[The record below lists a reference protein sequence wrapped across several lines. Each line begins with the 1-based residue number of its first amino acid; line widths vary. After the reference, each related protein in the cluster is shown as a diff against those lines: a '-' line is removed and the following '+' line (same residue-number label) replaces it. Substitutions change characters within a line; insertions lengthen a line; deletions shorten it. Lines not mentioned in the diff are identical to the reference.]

1 MEKVMVNRVKIEIC
15 GSRYNIASQEP
26 EEYVLE
32 LGSQLNNQIKELVA
46 ANASLSVNDALVLCA
61 LSYLDSYK
69 KAEANADHM
78 RNQLTE
84 YLEDAARA
92 RIEVDEARREVE
104 RLNRT
109 VDMLQNGRDQA

>member
-1 MEKVMVNRVKIEIC
+1 MVNRVKIEIC

>member
-1 MEKVMVNRVKIEIC
+1 MVNRVKIEIC

-32 LGSQLNNQIKELVA
+32 LGSQLNNQVKELVA
-46 ANASLSVNDALVLCA
+46 ANTALSVNDALVLCA
-61 LSYLDSYK
+61 MSYLDSYK

-104 RLNRT
+104 RLTRA
-109 VDMLQNGRDQA
+109 MEALKHGQEKA